1 MKAHLVHAPLK
12 SASHTGHRAAR
23 CCRIRYSHCTI
34 ERSFTETTWESFLAK
49 EIFRARLWFIGMK
62 VIFARSEIFSDE
74 NEPTPLAAGIFFAR
88 SSVLYTSRFPIITSI
103 LSHTDALHTN
113 ALQSHHSL
121 L

>member
-49 EIFRARLWFIGMK
+49 VIFRARLWFIGMK
-62 VIFARSEIFSDE
+62 VIFARSEISLMRMNQRHWQQVSFLPE
-74 NEPTPLAAGIFFAR
+74 VLFCIPLDFR
-88 SSVLYTSRFPIITSI
+88 S
-103 LSHTDALHTN
+103 
-113 ALQSHHSL
+113 
-121 L
+121 